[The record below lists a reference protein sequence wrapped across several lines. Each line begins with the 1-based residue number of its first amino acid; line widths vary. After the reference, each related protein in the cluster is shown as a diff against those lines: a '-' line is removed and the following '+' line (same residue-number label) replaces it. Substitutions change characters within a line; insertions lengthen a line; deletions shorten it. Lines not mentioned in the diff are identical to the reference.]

1 MYGYDLSFF
10 VKRVSVGFTTSFCPA
25 PGAPYQTRNASPL
38 AAVLEHLGQAYAAAA
53 HSIVMLPFDRSF
65 GSRSIFARPRPAR
78 FAFLDHERMIVA
90 DWCLRGG
97 FSCPNKPTTLHAGC
111 PALTGLGAVTPAPYG
126 RACPSHP
133 AARAPTTAPIAPPQA
148 PADKRLDGLVSH
160 VLLAMLPMSGGGSRP
175 RSTRRP
181 YTPLYNPLRPAGVA
195 DEAYWRPFHS
205 DFTEKLRS
213 YP

>member
-1 MYGYDLSFF
+1 M
-10 VKRVSVGFTTSFCPA
+10 
-25 PGAPYQTRNASPL
+25 
-38 AAVLEHLGQAYAAAA
+38 
-53 HSIVMLPFDRSF
+53 
-65 GSRSIFARPRPAR
+65 
-78 FAFLDHERMIVA
+78 
-90 DWCLRGG
+90 RGG

-148 PADKRLDGLVSH
+148 PADKRLDGSVSH

-213 YP
+213 YPYPCPESSSASSPKALLRRGWWRLVWPDFGRPEFWI